1 MIVKMAAITFGLVD
15 FWRATIFLSQNLCT
29 EPVVITTILAA
40 KSDIWRYWIRH
51 SARRAAEQSQVG
63 YQGPGEPENM
73 QRVERGAVREDHFCF
88 QEIEVPKNKNIVLI
102 KY

>member
-1 MIVKMAAITFGLVD
+1 M
-15 FWRATIFLSQNLCT
+15 
-29 EPVVITTILAA
+29 
-40 KSDIWRYWIRH
+40 
-51 SARRAAEQSQVG
+51 G
-63 YQGPGEPENM
+63 YQGPGEPENI